1 MGKMESSRISA
12 VVFDMDGVLFDTER
26 LTLIVWKQIAKRHG
40 LENIEEVYHKA
51 IGRTTE
57 ETKLLVHEAYL
68 GLDVDALY
76 SELRKLMRST
86 IAEQG
91 LPIKPYSRE
100 ILEALREKKIP
111 LALASSTRYETVKAQ
126 LGMTGYI
133 DYFDVVIGGDM
144 AEHSKPAP
152 DIYIKACEKLGI
164 APDKAAAVE
173 DSFNGIRSASVAGLY
188 TVMVPDILQPDDE
201 LLKLVDAKCTD
212 LNEAKEHLLG
222 IL

>member
-57 ETKLLVHEAYL
+57 KTKLLVHEAYP

-76 SELRKLMRST
+76 SELRELMRST